1 MKPNYFRLG
10 VKVLMGVTGITL
22 AVAYAFI
29 CAYVYLE
36 PTLPSVDAMKNN
48 ELAVP
53 LRVYT
58 KSGDLIAQ
66 IGEQRRNP
74 VKYEQIPENVKNAFI
89 AAEDDQFFDHHGF
102 DWKGILR
109 ALFVN
114 VTSGQRQ
121 GGSTITMQAARSA
134 FITQEQTIRRKLQEI
149 FVTQRLE
156 NNFSKQEILA
166 LYLNVIFFGQRSYGV
181 AAAAETYFGKQL
193 DDLTLGEAATLARVP
208 QWPSRYNP
216 ISDPGG
222 ATERR
227 AYVLRRMLELGFVD
241 ATAADLA
248 SKEVVRAKA
257 HRALADVEAPYVAEM
272 ARLYVREKFGE
283 KALEAGFKVYTT
295 LDGRLQNA
303 ANLAVRMG
311 LVDHDRRHGW
321 RGAQNRVELTGNENV
336 DALDMLLDEYG
347 NVGNLAPA
355 LVISMAE
362 KKAEIF
368 VKGRGMSSIEWA
380 GMSWAKRRLS
390 EVAIGPE
397 PKTATEILARGDVIY
412 VFHEKPDAPAEL
424 AQVPEAE
431 SALIAL
437 DPNNGAIMSLVGG
450 FDYFSRG
457 LGKFNRATMAKRQ
470 PGSGFKP
477 FMYAA
482 AMAGDLTPATMI
494 LDAPIIMDDPNLE
507 EVWRPKN
514 SGGGFRGP
522 MRLREALVQS
532 RNLVSIRLLQQLG
545 VRPVI
550 EYVQNFGF
558 TKQQLPNNL
567 TLALGSMGATPLQVT
582 TGFAVFAN
590 GGHKVEPFYID
601 RIEGPAG
608 QIIYTAEPATVC
620 AECRQPVEVVS
631 DADRAKAKVTSATYV
646 PPTAVATA
654 ARRTQPAPQV
664 ISPQVCFLMNDIM
677 RDVITRG
684 TGRRA
689 LALGRNDLRGKTG
702 TTNENVDTWF
712 NGFNDN
718 LVASVWVG
726 YDDNRPL
733 GDGEEGARTA
743 VPIWVDYMREA
754 LRGVPEKPR
763 SIPEGIVEMKINALT
778 GGRKDA
784 DLDPMFEYFRID
796 ALPGDE
802 GYQGDTGLSPADI
815 DPSTPNAP
823 QSGSDPIF

>member
-1 MKPNYFRLG
+1 
-10 VKVLMGVTGITL
+10 MGVTGITL

-89 AAEDDQFFDHHGF
+89 AAEDDQFFEHHGF

-134 FITQEQTIRRKLQEI
+134 FITQEKTLRRKLQEI

-156 NNFSKQEILA
+156 KNFSKQEILA

-193 DDLTLGEAATLARVP
+193 GDLTLGEAATLARVP

-283 KALEAGFKVYTT
+283 KALEAGYKVYTT

-303 ANLAVRMG
+303 ANRAVRMG

-321 RGAQNRVELTGNENV
+321 RGAQNRVELTGSENV
-336 DALDMLLDEYG
+336 EALDVLLDEYG
-347 NVGNLAPA
+347 NVGNLQPA
-355 LVISMAE
+355 IVISVAE
-362 KKAEIF
+362 KTAEIF
-368 VKGRGMSSIEWA
+368 VKGQGMSSIEWA
-380 GMSWAKRRLS
+380 GMSWAKRRTPEFTL
-390 EVAIGPE
+390 GPE
-397 PKTATEILARGDVIY
+397 PKAATEILARGDVVY
-412 VFHEKPDAPAEL
+412 VFHEKADAPAEL
-424 AQVPEAE
+424 AQMPEAE

-482 AMAGDLTPATMI
+482 AMAGDFTPATMI

-522 MRLREALVQS
+522 MRLREAIVQS

-550 EYVQNFGF
+550 DYVQNFGF

-567 TLALGSMGATPLQVT
+567 TLALGSMGATPLEVA

-590 GGHKVEPFYID
+590 GGSRIEPFYID
-601 RIEGPAG
+601 RVEGPAG
-608 QIIYTAEPATVC
+608 QIVYTAEPAVVC
-620 AECRQPVEVVS
+620 AECKQPIDVVS
-631 DADRAKAKVTSATYV
+631 AAERAKSAEVSATYV
-646 PPTAVATA
+646 PPTPLVGTTPRTHVAP
-654 ARRTQPAPQV
+654 RTITPQV
-664 ISPQVCFLMNDIM
+664 AFLMNDIM

-689 LALGRNDLRGKTG
+689 LALGRSDLRGKTG
-702 TTNENVDTWF
+702 TTNDNVDTWF

-726 YDDNRPL
+726 FDDNTPL

-763 SIPEGIVEMKINALT
+763 SIPEGIVEMKVNALT

-784 DLDPMFEYFRID
+784 DLDPLFEYFRID
-796 ALPGDE
+796 ALPTDE
-802 GYQGDTGLSPADI
+802 GYQGDTGVSPADI
-815 DPSTPNAP
+815 DPATPNAP